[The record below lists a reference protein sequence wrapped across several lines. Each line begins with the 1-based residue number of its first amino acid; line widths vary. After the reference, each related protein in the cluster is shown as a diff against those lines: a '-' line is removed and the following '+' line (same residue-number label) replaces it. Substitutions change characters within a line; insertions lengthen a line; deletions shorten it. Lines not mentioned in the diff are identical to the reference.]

1 MGDSRSWE
9 SCLSVARGA
18 VPEVDLNQT
27 GDVLEL
33 CTLAYRER
41 FLYEKGGDLPPIVI
55 DAEVDDTVGADD
67 EESSIDLLGI
77 LESEGI
83 VDGGEGQS
91 PRTIETWL

>member
-1 MGDSRSWE
+1 MSNAAYW
-9 SCLSVARGA
+9 
-18 VPEVDLNQT
+18 
-27 GDVLEL
+27 
-33 CTLAYRER
+33 AYRER

-55 DAEVDDTVGADD
+55 DAEGDDTVGADD

-83 VDGGEGQS
+83 VDGVEEQS

>member
-1 MGDSRSWE
+1 MNWKM
-9 SCLSVARGA
+9 
-18 VPEVDLNQT
+18 VD
-27 GDVLEL
+27 DVSNAAYW
-33 CTLAYRER
+33 AYRER

-55 DAEVDDTVGADD
+55 DAEGDDTVGADD

-83 VDGGEGQS
+83 VDGVEEQS